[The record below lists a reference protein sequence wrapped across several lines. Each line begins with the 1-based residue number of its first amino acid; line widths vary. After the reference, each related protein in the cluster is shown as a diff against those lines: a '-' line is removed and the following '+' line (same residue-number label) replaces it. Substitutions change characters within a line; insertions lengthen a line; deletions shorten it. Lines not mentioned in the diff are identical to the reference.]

1 MGWEEGY
8 LYVVWIGTFG
18 QVDFGGLDNL
28 PESLDWLRHD
38 HLFQFVCFRR
48 DAQRREEHQGE
59 REGAPKQRRRH
70 RKVSVKSEGLYNY
83 ILSSPGKKL
92 VTHLDRLKYQ
102 VPKKT
107 PPDVTKLSTEK

>member
-70 RKVSVKSEGLYNY
+70 RKVSVKKTKVLYF
-83 ILSSPGKKL
+83 ILGYLVSSGPMF
-92 VTHLDRLKYQ
+92 T
-102 VPKKT
+102 
-107 PPDVTKLSTEK
+107 